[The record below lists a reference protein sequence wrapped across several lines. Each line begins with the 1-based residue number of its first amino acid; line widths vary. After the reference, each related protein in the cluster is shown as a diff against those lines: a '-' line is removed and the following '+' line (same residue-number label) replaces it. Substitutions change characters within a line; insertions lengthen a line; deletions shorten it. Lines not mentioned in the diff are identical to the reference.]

1 MQKLKGTFI
10 AKDDDGQEYVVE
22 IYVNLID
29 VGTHDDDP
37 NATIEGMKSLLT
49 EDGLHVNR
57 IDKGEYLV
65 VQTGL
70 RLHSDSP
77 HAP

>member
-1 MQKLKGTFI
+1 MQKLKGNFV
-10 AKDDDGQEYVVE
+10 AKGDDGQDYIVE

-29 VGTHDDDP
+29 AGTHDDP
-37 NATIEGMKSLLT
+37 SATLEGIKTLLT

-57 IDKGEYLV
+57 IGKGEYML

-77 HAP
+77 DAP